1 MHTEPRALH
10 GDPRGAP
17 MTETSRNSTSTS
29 TMQSGVVPAVAT
41 MGLTR
46 RFGDLVAVDH
56 LDLTVEHGAFFG
68 LLGSN
73 GAGKTTVI
81 RMLTTLLPPSSG
93 NARVAGFDIVQQP
106 REVRRR
112 IGYVPQMLSADAGLT
127 GRENLTL
134 SARLYAIPR
143 SERKARIDQ
152 ALAFMGL
159 ADVSNTLVRTY
170 SGGMIRRLEIAQ
182 SMLHRPAV
190 LFLDEPT
197 VGLDPRARH
206 AVWERLRELR
216 SQLGTSLLLTTH
228 DMEEAD
234 TLCDEIAIMHRGRV
248 VVSGTPKDLKAAAGE
263 HATLDDV
270 FVQYTGGAVE
280 EGGTYREVARI
291 RNTAR
296 RLE

>member
-1 MHTEPRALH
+1 MT
-10 GDPRGAP
+10 AP
-17 MTETSRNSTSTS
+17 SAGPASSRETNS
-29 TMQSGVVPAVAT
+29 PAVAT
-41 MGLTR
+41 EGLTR
-46 RFGDLVAVDH
+46 RFNGLVAVDH
-56 LDLTVEHGAFFG
+56 LDLTIERGAFYG

-93 NARVAGFDIVQQP
+93 TARVSGFDISQRP

-127 GRENLTL
+127 GRENLML
-134 SARLYAIPR
+134 SAKLYSILRA
-143 SERKARIDQ
+143 ERKERIDE

-159 ADVSNTLVRTY
+159 TEQADAPVRTY

-206 AVWERLRELR
+206 AVWDRLRKFR
-216 SQLGTSLLLTTH
+216 SQFGTSVLLTTH

-234 TLCDEIAIMHRGRV
+234 ALCDRVTILHRGRV
-248 VVSGTPKDLKAAAGE
+248 AVSGTPQELKAAVGAD
-263 HATLDDV
+263 ATMDDV
-270 FVQYTGGAVE
+270 FVSHTGGAVD
-280 EGGTYREVARI
+280 EGGTYREVART
-291 RNTAR
+291 RAPAR
-296 RLE
+296 RLT